1 VLEETKNALQAR
13 ANQAQAI
20 ILQRFFKTAPGQYGE
35 GDVFLGLKVPEV
47 RKIVNECY
55 KNLSFIELDSLL
67 QSNIHEYRLTALL
80 VLVKKYEFNHD
91 LSKKAE
97 IVDFYLKHLER
108 ANNWDLVDL
117 SAPRIL
123 GDFLLNHDQKERA
136 VLYDL
141 AKSKNLWRQR
151 VAIISTFSLIRAGQ
165 FEETL
170 AISLMLLNHPHDL
183 IHKAVGW
190 MLRELGKRDQQL
202 LEDFLQ
208 KHYQQLPRTTLRY
221 AIEKFDAKKKI
232 DYLRAN
238 F

>member
-1 VLEETKNALQAR
+1 MLEETKNALQAK

-47 RKIVNECY
+47 RKIVNEYY
-55 KNLSFIELDSLL
+55 KNLSFTELDSLL

-80 VLVKKYEFNHD
+80 VLVKKYETDRNS
-91 LSKKAE
+91 SKKAE

-123 GDFLLNHDQKERA
+123 GEFLLDRDQKERT

-165 FEETL
+165 FKETL
-170 AISLMLLNHPHDL
+170 AVSLMLLNHPHDL

-208 KHYQQLPRTTLRY
+208 KNYQQLPRTTLRY

-232 DYLRAN
+232 DYLQAN